1 MSSINPLGRTLNVA
15 TSATTSAVRVS
26 MRDCSG
32 VLFVLIGATSGA
44 VTINESNAAS
54 GGTTQNAG
62 GAGAVFPWW
71 TQNNGVWTRQTPATV
86 TGTGGVTAATGG
98 LLAVYVSQGSLSDGF
113 NYVSASHGTGSFVYV
128 LADLDV
134 QRKPENLRD
143 VRA

>member
-1 MSSINPLGRTLNVA
+1 VLNA
-15 TSATTSAVRVS
+15 GTSATTAAVRAS

-32 VLFVLIGATSGA
+32 VLFILIGATSGA

-62 GAGAVFPWW
+62 GTGAVFPWW

-86 TGTGGVTAATGG
+86 TGTGGVTAAAGG

-113 NYVSASHGTGSFVYV
+113 NYVSASHGAGSFVY
-128 LADLDV
+128 LMSDLDV

-143 VRA
+143 FRA